1 MRVWYRRY
9 GICAHLN
16 ERIDVDVVCPDKL
29 DNGMQHQYPE
39 QPFHVFFVA
48 REIHHELSVQ
58 EKCLGSSESQTGD

>member
-9 GICAHLN
+9 GICAQ
-16 ERIDVDVVCPDKL
+16 DVVCPDKL